1 MPISLLVA
9 VCFLS
14 FTSFSGSR
22 VLMSLFALELGASG
36 AAVGVL
42 ISLYALFPLL
52 LSIVAG
58 RVVDR
63 AGSFQPVLY
72 GSAGFA
78 GALLIPFF
86 VPTLAALYAAATL
99 MGLSLVFFGVAT
111 QHLVSSLGGPEER
124 NRNVSLY
131 SLGLALTGLSGP
143 LLAGYVI
150 DHHGH
155 VPAFL
160 ALSVVVIL
168 ASVLWAVMRGRV
180 PRVAA
185 SVAAPA
191 GRRVAELLR
200 LPGLRRMM
208 IVSGIIV
215 AGIDLF
221 AFYMPIYGHSIGLSA
236 TMIGVVLGA
245 YAVATFL
252 VRGVMP
258 FIARRYGEARVITG
272 SLLVA
277 GIAYFV
283 LPFSQ
288 HLVVLILLSFALGVG
303 LGCGQPLS
311 IIMVYNSAPEGRA
324 GEALGVRF
332 TVVNFM
338 HLAIPLTF
346 GTMSA
351 ALGLA
356 PVFLSNSALMFGG
369 WWLSRRVKPAGAH

>member
-52 LSIVAG
+52 LSIIAG

-63 AGSFQPVLY
+63 VGSFRPVLY

-86 VPTLAALYAAATL
+86 VPTLTALYVAATL

-143 LLAGYVI
+143 LLAGYMI

-160 ALSVVVIL
+160 ALSLVVVL
-168 ASVLWAVMRGRV
+168 ASVLWVVMRGHV
-180 PRVAA
+180 PRVAGP
-185 SVAAPA
+185 VTAPPA
-191 GRRVAELLR
+191 RRVAELLR

-258 FIARRYGEARVITG
+258 FIARRYGEARVITW

-277 GIAYFV
+277 GVAYFV

-288 HLVVLILLSFALGVG
+288 HLLVLILLSFALGVG

-311 IIMVYNSAPEGRA
+311 IIMVYNSAPEGRS

-369 WWLSRRVKPAGAH
+369 WWLSRRVKTAGAH

>member
-1 MPISLLVA
+1 
-9 VCFLS
+9 
-14 FTSFSGSR
+14 
-22 VLMSLFALELGASG
+22 
-36 AAVGVL
+36 
-42 ISLYALFPLL
+42 
-52 LSIVAG
+52 
-58 RVVDR
+58 
-63 AGSFQPVLY
+63 
-72 GSAGFA
+72 
-78 GALLIPFF
+78 
-86 VPTLAALYAAATL
+86 
-99 MGLSLVFFGVAT
+99 
-111 QHLVSSLGGPEER
+111 
-124 NRNVSLY
+124 
-131 SLGLALTGLSGP
+131 LSGP

-168 ASVLWAVMRGRV
+168 ACVLWAVMRGRV

-258 FIARRYGEARVITG
+258 FIARRYGETRVITW

-277 GIAYFV
+277 GVAYFV